1 MKESVKNVL
10 IEKFNDGLTKVVEN
24 TVKENIGVNTKFQV
38 KVEQNKW
45 SGFIITLIEDGNDV
59 SKQLTATPLLSH
71 LFRGGSL
78 NVSVEYDE
86 KSEKSLFRVQ
96 ISYNHRNG
104 GSNGYELLRFSVDS
118 YNHIDFYK

>member
-10 IEKFNDGLTKVVEN
+10 IEKFNSGLTKVVEN

-38 KVEQNKW
+38 KVEQYKW

-71 LFRGGSL
+71 LFKSGSL
-78 NVSVEYDE
+78 NASVEYDE
-86 KSEKSLFRVQ
+86 ESEKTFFRLQ
-96 ISYNHRNG
+96 ISYNHRSG
-104 GSNGYELLRFSVDS
+104 GSNGYELLRFSIDS
-118 YNHIDFYK
+118 YNNIVFL

>member
-10 IEKFNDGLTKVVEN
+10 IEKFNNGLTKVVEKI
-24 TVKENIGVNTKFQV
+24 VKENIGVNTKFQV

-45 SGFIITLIEDGNDV
+45 SGFIITLIENGDDV
-59 SKQLTATPLLSH
+59 SKQLTATSLLSH
-71 LFRGGSL
+71 LFKSGSL
-78 NVSVEYDE
+78 NASAEYE
-86 KSEKSLFRVQ
+86 EESEKTFFRLQ

-118 YNHIDFYK
+118 YNHVDFL